1 MRALMSR
8 AAEGEAGNW
17 LKDVAALVSVGAFVY
32 VAATWMTI
40 AEVMV
45 G

>member
-8 AAEGEAGNW
+8 ASEGEAGNW
-17 LKDVAALVSVGAFVY
+17 LKDVAALLSVGAFLW
-32 VAATWMTI
+32 VATTWVAI
-40 AEVMV
+40 AEVLI

>member
-8 AAEGEAGNW
+8 ASEGEAGNW